1 MIEDDSRKV
10 VWKTENV
17 PATIPNDYTLS
28 DIANLSV
35 GYLDSYPTY
44 TGKHEN
50 GIVVLGFPQKVL
62 ETYTAQLGLQSDC

>member
-50 GIVVLGFPQKVL
+50 GIVVLGFPQKVFGNIYSPVGI
-62 ETYTAQLGLQSDC
+62 TV